1 MEICLDLLREWC
13 EKLLEL
19 QIHGTGEPTLDGGI
33 LCPACARIHG
43 RCFDAIYP
51 FLYLADREGDLRYL
65 EAAKQLFEWAEHTV
79 SREDGSYINDTSGP
93 WKGTTVFSVIQLVEA
108 LEYHGH
114 LLEPDVYYRWKN
126 RVKKAADF
134 LRDFKEFEVCNVNY
148 RITNSLAMLL
158 CGEFYEDDS
167 YIQRS
172 RELAELAEKCF
183 SESGLLI
190 GEGRPVDGY
199 SAKRCRPVDIGYN
212 MEESLPSFTQYAF
225 YTGDEKKKRMAC
237 KALRTHLMFML
248 EDGGIDNSFGS
259 RNYKWTYW
267 GSRTSDGCL
276 LAYLTASQEEPELAA
291 GAWKNLKMLRACTK
305 DGFLYTGPHMWEKG
319 ELPCVHH
326 SFSHAKV
333 LASILE
339 QGMESRL
346 CEGKLPRTRMKAPV
360 YWEELDTFLIPGD
373 GWTAT
378 VTGYDWKYLNLK
390 GGHASGGTLSLLH
403 DQDAGLI
410 LAAGM
415 SRYSLK
421 EPANMQLPRFSG
433 HECITPRLEI
443 LSEGIGYSNMYDDS
457 CRMKGENTE
466 AGYRIQVKGRMAD
479 FDQNELENGDYEIEY
494 LFYPR
499 RLCVHAR
506 VKKNGTFVLPV
517 VSQKKEAVTQDDR
530 NVWIEK
536 EKKTI
541 QIAAKKGVIEL
552 PYGNNT
558 RIYNLVPGAEALKIT
573 IKEENGEID
582 FCMLF

>member
-1 MEICLDLLREWC
+1 MEICLDLLKEWC
-13 EKLLEL
+13 EKMLEL

-33 LCPACARIHG
+33 LCPACARVHG

-108 LEYHGH
+108 LKYHGH
-114 LLEPDVYYRWKN
+114 LLEPDVYHRWKD

-158 CGEFYEDDS
+158 CGEFYADDS
-167 YIQRS
+167 YMQRS

-199 SAKRCRPVDIGYN
+199 SAKGCRPVDIGYN
-212 MEESLPSFTQYAF
+212 MEESLPSFTQYSF
-225 YTGDEKKKRMAC
+225 HTDDEEKKRIAC
-237 KALRTHLMFML
+237 KALRTHLMFIL
-248 EDGGIDNSFGS
+248 EDGGIDNSFGT
-259 RNYKWTYW
+259 RNYKWSYW

-276 LAYLTASQEEPELAA
+276 LAYLMGSQEEPELAA

-305 DGFLYTGPHMWEKG
+305 DGLLYAGPHMWEKG

-333 LASILE
+333 LASVLE
-339 QGMESRL
+339 QGLESRL
-346 CEGKLPRTRMKAPV
+346 CDEELPRKKMKAPI

-378 VTGYDWKYLNLK
+378 VTGYDWEYLNLK

-410 LAAGM
+410 MTAGM
-415 SRYSLK
+415 SCYSLK

-433 HECITPRLEI
+433 HECITSRLEI
-443 LSEGIGYSNMYDDS
+443 LSEGVQYSNMYDYS
-457 CRMKGENTE
+457 CRMEGENIE
-466 AGYRIQVKGRMAD
+466 AGYRVKVKGRMVD
-479 FDQNELENGDYEIEY
+479 FNQNGLEDGDYEIEY
-494 LFYPR
+494 LFRNKQIY
-499 RLCVHAR
+499 VHAKL
-506 VKKNGTFVLPV
+506 KKNGIFVLPV
-517 VSQKKEAVTQDDR
+517 VSQKKEFVARDDR
-530 NVWIEK
+530 NVWIKK

-541 QIAAKKGVIEL
+541 QITANKGELEL
-552 PYGNNT
+552 PYGKNT
-558 RIYNLVPGAEALKIT
+558 RIYNLVPGVEALKIT